1 MVKSLDVAYA
11 FIARHGDNLA
21 LTNLKLNK
29 LVYFAQVESLRQRGA
44 ELFDDVIE
52 AWEYGPVEP
61 AVYHEFKRFGK
72 GVIRSCQDGAALACD
87 EAEIVDYVARN
98 YGTMTAFDLVS
109 LSHREGGAWSLVFEP
124 HVDRVVRSRDIIDSV
139 DFEGVDGVSETFEA
153 GMRGVMRAIPNAL
166 MMLENS

>member
-11 FIARHGDNLA
+11 FTTCHGDLA

-29 LVYFAQVESLRQRGA
+29 LVYFAQVESLRQRGV
-44 ELFDDVIE
+44 ELFDDAIE

-72 GVIRSCQDGAALACD
+72 SVIRDCGCGAQLTYE
-87 EAEIVDYVARN
+87 EAQVVDYVARS

-109 LSHREGGAWSLVFEP
+109 LSHRDGGAWSRVFDP
-124 HVDRVVRSRDIIDSV
+124 HADRKISSKDIIDSV
-139 DFEGVDGVSETFEA
+139 DFKGIGGVSGTFEA

>member
-1 MVKSLDVAYA
+1 MIKSLDVAYA
-11 FIARHGDNLA
+11 FIARHGDSLA

-29 LVYFAQVESLRQRGA
+29 LVYFAQVESLRQRGV
-44 ELFDDVIE
+44 ELFDDAIE

-72 GVIRSCQDGAALACD
+72 SAIRDCGCGTKLAYE
-87 EAEIVDYVARN
+87 EAQIVDYVARN

-109 LSHREGGAWSLVFEP
+109 LSHRDGGAWSRVFDP
-124 HVDRVVRSRDIIDSV
+124 RVDRIIGSRDIIDSV
-139 DFEGVDGVSETFEA
+139 DFRGIGGVSETFEA